1 MKAAWRGR
9 SLLRIPFV
17 TREESS
23 VLSNE
28 VTLVEAL
35 RQLAARCREALGLS
49 SLPQAVDA
57 PYTVQPG
64 DRVLHITAPG
74 EVVLGTPTPGRELR
88 IKAIVTGV
96 LLVGPSDD
104 ADQIALRTWA
114 SRTLIGDGQK
124 WCIH

>member
-9 SLLRIPFV
+9 SLLRVPFV
-17 TREESS
+17 TRDETST
-23 VLSNE
+23 LSNE

-49 SLPQAVDA
+49 NLPREVEA

-74 EVVLGTPTPGRELR
+74 EVELGAPTPGRELR
-88 IKAIVTGV
+88 IKAMVAGV
-96 LLVGPSDD
+96 SLVGPCDD
-104 ADQIALRTWA
+104 AEQIALRTWA